1 MYTHAK
7 SGAMLGFMV
16 IFPEWYRYL
25 VGERFMVRFGGLIFS
40 PWWEPPRKRVGLN
53 HRLGQALRRRGQVI
67 VIAGVRD

>member
-16 IFPEWYRYL
+16 IFPERYRHL

-40 PWWEPPRKRVGLN
+40 PWWEPP
-53 HRLGQALRRRGQVI
+53 
-67 VIAGVRD
+67 